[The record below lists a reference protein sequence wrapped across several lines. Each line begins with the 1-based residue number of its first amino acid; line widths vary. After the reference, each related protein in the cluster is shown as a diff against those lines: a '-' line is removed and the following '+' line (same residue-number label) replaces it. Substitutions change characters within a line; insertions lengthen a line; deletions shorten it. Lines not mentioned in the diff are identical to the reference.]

1 MQKRSILRMM
11 DGRWPGPARFGK
23 LTVIGPMAE
32 GVWDCR
38 CSCGATVLASTAA
51 LESGAGCCPGCSG
64 AGRRGAPPRPSE
76 EAVRIRPI
84 STGDDRD
91 GEIRSGVD
99 RLSAEISAK
108 IDDLCVRYYAKLK
121 ELRELEDEVCREM
134 DSLIENGAVVWVM
147 ISLFVIPDAL
157 QHKRSVA
164 KCNDDGFSIQE
175 ALNFVKQKYRE
186 EHTIKLASVYLTKDV
201 LEVKN
206 LENII
211 LLPIHKIYF

>member
-84 STGDDRD
+84 SAGDDRD

-121 ELRELEDEVCREM
+121 ELRELEDEVCRE
-134 DSLIENGAVVWVM
+134 IEERTAELERLRGRA
-147 ISLFVIPDAL
+147 
-157 QHKRSVA
+157 
-164 KCNDDGFSIQE
+164 E
-175 ALNFVKQKYRE
+175 ALRPEGVETPLMDPFSGSRW
-186 EHTIKLASVYLTKDV
+186 
-201 LEVKN
+201 
-206 LENII
+206 
-211 LLPIHKIYF
+211 